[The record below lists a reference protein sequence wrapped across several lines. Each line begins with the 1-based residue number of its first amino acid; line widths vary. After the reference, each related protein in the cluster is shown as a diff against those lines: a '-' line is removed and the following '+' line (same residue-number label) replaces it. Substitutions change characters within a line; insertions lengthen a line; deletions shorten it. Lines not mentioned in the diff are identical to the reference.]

1 MSADRRDREIEAL
14 RERLSRL
21 SEAWLLRNVANVAT
35 YGRLMRRSPLCSIV
49 GSRREAVEYR
59 CRNALE
65 DWGGRMRDTG
75 TPTRQRRPR
84 KEAVRLGKEIYQ
96 RDILPQVETD
106 HFGEYVAI
114 DVETG
119 DWAVADTTRVA
130 VERLREQRPDAV
142 DVLCERVGYRALRSF
157 GAGSLRRAG

>member
-1 MSADRRDREIEAL
+1 M
-14 RERLSRL
+14 
-21 SEAWLLRNVANVAT
+21 
-35 YGRLMRRSPLCSIV
+35 G
-49 GSRREAVEYR
+49 
-59 CRNALE
+59 
-65 DWGGRMRDTG
+65 DTR
-75 TPTRQRRPR
+75 TPVRQRRPR

-119 DWAVADTTRVA
+119 NWAVADTTRVA

-142 DVLCERVGYRALRSF
+142 AVLCEKVGYRALRSF
-157 GAGSLRRAG
+157 GAGSPRRAG

>member
-1 MSADRRDREIEAL
+1 M
-14 RERLSRL
+14 
-21 SEAWLLRNVANVAT
+21 
-35 YGRLMRRSPLCSIV
+35 G
-49 GSRREAVEYR
+49 
-59 CRNALE
+59 
-65 DWGGRMRDTG
+65 DTG
-75 TPTRQRRPR
+75 TPARQRRPR

-96 RDILPQVETD
+96 RDILPQIEDD

-142 DVLCERVGYRALRSF
+142 DVLCEWVGYRALRSF
-157 GAGSLRRAG
+157 GAGSLRRTG

>member
-1 MSADRRDREIEAL
+1 
-14 RERLSRL
+14 
-21 SEAWLLRNVANVAT
+21 
-35 YGRLMRRSPLCSIV
+35 MR
-49 GSRREAVEYR
+49 G
-59 CRNALE
+59 
-65 DWGGRMRDTG
+65 TG
-75 TPTRQRRPR
+75 TPARERRPR

-96 RDILPQVETD
+96 RDILPQVETE

-119 DWAVADTTRVA
+119 DWAVAHTTRVA

-157 GAGSLRRAG
+157 GAGSLPRIG